1 MSEQPTYGG
10 QAVIEGVMI
19 RGSHHVAVAVRAP
32 DGTIHVHAE
41 ELSAPIY
48 TGRWGKLPFLRGLVM
63 LWDAIGLGTRALL
76 WSAHV
81 AMPEEER
88 GEEAAGTS
96 WDQASSWGLVGFSLL
111 MAILLFFVVPLV
123 IVHRLD
129 RFIASDVASNLIEGL
144 IRLAILIGYI
154 GAIGRMEDVAR
165 VFAYH
170 GAEHKTINAYEAGA
184 PLTPEGVSPFGLTHP
199 RCGTGFL
206 LVVAVVSVLVFAFL
220 GRPAFIWRVL
230 TRLLLVPVVAGIS
243 YELIRWGASHYHRP
257 LVRLLMAPGIAL
269 QRLTTR
275 EPTPDMLEV
284 AITALKTV
292 LRREGR
298 TEPERELSSV
308 PKL

>member
-32 DGTIHVHAE
+32 DGTIHLHTE
-41 ELSAPIY
+41 ELTAPIY
-48 TGRWGKLPFLRGLVM
+48 TSRWSKLPFLRGLVM

-76 WSAHV
+76 WSAQV
-81 AMPEEER
+81 AMPEETPTAR
-88 GEEAAGTS
+88 SSPSS
-96 WDQASSWGLVGFSLL
+96 WEQVGAWGLVGFSLL
-111 MAILLFFVVPLV
+111 MAILLFFIVPLV

-129 RFIASDVASNLIEGL
+129 RFISSDVTSNLIEGL
-144 IRLAILIGYI
+144 IRLAILVGYI
-154 GAIGRMEDVAR
+154 VAIGRMEDVAR

-184 PLTPEGVSPFGLTHP
+184 PLTPEGVQPFGLTHP

-206 LVVAVVSVLVFAFL
+206 LVVAVVSVFVFALL
-220 GRPAFIWRVL
+220 GRPAFLWRVV
-230 TRLLLVPVVAGIS
+230 TRILLVPVVASIS
-243 YELIRWGASHYHRP
+243 YELIRWGARHYHRS
-257 LVRLLMAPGIAL
+257 LVQALMAPAVAL

-284 AITALKTV
+284 AITALQAV
-292 LRREGR
+292 LRREHH
-298 TEPERELSSV
+298 TEPGRELTSV
-308 PKL
+308 PKP